1 MAISLTD
8 MSYDSTQNPVG
19 VDNTFTLNLSL
30 FAPAGDGSNTGT
42 VKFWTPA
49 AYAVV
54 PASVDISLPAG
65 QTSGNKNVS
74 IQLHGTA
81 EPELVR
87 IYAECDERHSV
98 FILVK

>member
-8 MSYDSTQNPVG
+8 LSYDSAQNPVG
-19 VDNTFTLNLSL
+19 VDKNFTLTLSL
-30 FAPAGDGSNTGT
+30 FAPPGDGSTTGT
-42 VKFWTPA
+42 VRLWTPA

-54 PASVDISLPAG
+54 PASVDVALPAG
-65 QTSGNKNVS
+65 QTSGNKTVP

-81 EPELVR
+81 QKELVR

-98 FILVK
+98 FVQVK